1 MFFGIRRTLG
11 GANSKIVGT
20 FFRLA
25 GQGPSKFSENF
36 FAQWF
41 AALHLAFGFHF
52 LAVVFFSKNTRTGG
66 SPPFVEYLPNGSS
79 APLRDTLNPIF
90 VAKLIFQ

>member
-1 MFFGIRRTLG
+1 LG

-25 GQGPSKFSENF
+25 GQSPSKFSENFSENF

-41 AALHLAFGFHF
+41 AALHLACGFHF

-66 SPPFVEYLPNGSS
+66 SPPYVVYLPNGSS

>member
-1 MFFGIRRTLG
+1 MGFLEFVVLLG

-25 GQGPSKFSENF
+25 GQSPSKFSENFSENF

-52 LAVVFFSKNTRTGG
+52 LAVVFFSKNTRKVVVA
-66 SPPFVEYLPNGSS
+66 PFLHDRE
-79 APLRDTLNPIF
+79 
-90 VAKLIFQ
+90 